1 MSINGTI
8 TKLRKNELIAD
19 IAKMSVTQL
28 MEKRSELRHIRLNAP
43 TEQQL
48 DKIAL
53 SEVTM
58 EISRELTRRSE
69 QADKD
74 AGIDPAAE
82 SAKLIADS
90 KLARENDV
98 LKRAQRKLEIAQQ
111 QFDKMTPQQRADHL
125 VNRDLP
131 NPHSLSAKDF
141 VATE

>member
-1 MSINGTI
+1 MSINATI

-43 TEQQL
+43 SEQQL
-48 DKIAL
+48 DKVAL
-53 SEVTM
+53 ADVTM

-69 QADKD
+69 AADKA

-98 LKRAQRKLEIAQQ
+98 LKRAQRRLETAQQ
-111 QFDKMTPQQRADHL
+111 QFDNMTPQQRAQHL
-125 VNRDLP
+125 VMEDKP
-131 NPHSLSAKDF
+131 NPHSLSVKDF